1 MSLTSA
7 IHIGRTAL
15 TSSQIGLQ
23 IAGNNVA
30 NAATPGYSRQ
40 VGRLAPLRG
49 ALDYPQVSIGMG
61 VQTLAIER
69 QVDEAL
75 VGRLWST
82 TSDQAAADT
91 VLNLYSQVESILGEL
106 GDNDLSSELSAFF
119 RSWSERA
126 NQTRSDASV
135 IQQGEKLATFMRRI
149 RNDLADQRAQGERQ
163 LAGAV
168 EACNA
173 MLDQIAELNR
183 AITDAEIS
191 GHPANVLRDQRDQLI
206 TELSA
211 LLPVSVV
218 DRGREGSDVLVGSV
232 PVVLGGQSRGVRLER
247 VNLDGGGTE
256 VLVSTRTDGSRLEI
270 DSGQVGA
277 LLTSR
282 SDVIDATTD
291 KLDTLASQLIWEVNR
306 LHSTGTTPNG
316 YTSMTGA
323 LRIGAADQS
332 RPLNDPAHAAMGG
345 LPFRPVNGGFIVRVR
360 QVATGQ
366 ITERRIDID
375 LDGLTDA
382 GAPGTADD
390 TSFADIV
397 AGLDAV
403 AGIRATVNASG
414 QLEVRADDGFSF
426 SFGDDS
432 SGALAA
438 LGVNTFF
445 SGAGAGDIAIVSRLR
460 SDPGSLAAGR
470 YALNNN
476 SLELVENGTAL
487 QLAQLQDRS
496 LPSLGNRSVADLWRD
511 TVQQVGASVAG
522 ARSAADAAGLV
533 RESLEAQRQAVSGV
547 SIDEESISL
556 MEFQRQYQG
565 AAKVISTADEMMQ
578 ELIAII

>member
-49 ALDYPQVSIGMG
+49 ARDYPQVSIGMG

-75 VGRLWST
+75 VARLWST

-168 EACNA
+168 EASNA

-382 GAPGTADD
+382 GTPGTADD

-397 AGLDAV
+397 TGLDAV

>member
-75 VGRLWST
+75 VARLWST

>member
-1 MSLTSA
+1 VSLTSA

-49 ALDYPQVSIGMG
+49 ARDYPQVSIGMG

-75 VGRLWST
+75 VARLWST

-168 EACNA
+168 EASNA

-382 GAPGTADD
+382 GTPGTADD

>member
-49 ALDYPQVSIGMG
+49 ARDYPQVSIGMG

-75 VGRLWST
+75 VARLWST

-168 EACNA
+168 EASNA

-382 GAPGTADD
+382 GTPGTADD